1 MRGCEPCCRS
11 MTSKSAMRSKVV
23 AASAISRNLECC
35 SKPPVNERLI
45 CQEATWSGTGGA
57 MSGAAVR
64 QGATRSLSIEAI
76 ARHFRSRQMPPV
88 LISKKRQPLF
98 LPTRRVKL
106 ERGERNDHIGRSENQ
121 DLCRRSRLDRH
132 PGDVRRTVDQ
142 RIYDQ
147 SHPDAE
153 GWSCRLQDVRDGGL
167 AHGAGQAGFLRSL
180 CG

>member
-1 MRGCEPCCRS
+1 MRGCGPCCRS
-11 MTSKSAMRSKVV
+11 MTSKFATKSKVPAV
-23 AASAISRNLECC
+23 SATSRNPECC

-64 QGATRSLSIEAI
+64 QGATRSLSIEATT
-76 ARHFRSRQMPPV
+76 RYSKSYRMPPV

-106 ERGERNDHIGRSENQ
+106 ERGERNDYIGRSENQ

-132 PGDVRRTVDQ
+132 AGDVRKTVDQ

-147 SHPDAE
+147 SYPDAKS
-153 GWSCRLQDVRDGGL
+153 GSCRL
-167 AHGAGQAGFLRSL
+167 
-180 CG
+180 